1 MKIGKA
7 SGSSGFALEMFKAGG
22 DKCLKSLTNISNDI
36 LFKDKLP
43 EECILSLLE
52 PIFEGKGDP
61 RNPNSYRQIKLLK
74 HAFKLYEKILD
85 GCLHEVVDVDKMQC
99 GFIPGRG
106 NIDAVFVLRRLTE

>member
-1 MKIGKA
+1 MAQSWPWVSQIAVKK
-7 SGSSGFALEMFKAGG
+7 KKKKKN
-22 DKCLKSLTNISNDI
+22 KCLKSLTNISNDI

-61 RNPNSYRQIKLLK
+61 RNPNSYRRIKLLK
-74 HAFKLYEKILD
+74 HVFKLYEKILD